1 MNEIIAI
8 TKKAD
13 EVVITLKEITDILGV
28 RHNDYMVKVKKLAKE
43 SSFGTLRETSIVYN
57 DNGQETNTEK
67 VLDYIEL

>member
-28 RHNDYMVKVKKLAKE
+28 RHNDSMVKVKKL
-43 SSFGTLRETSIVYN
+43 
-57 DNGQETNTEK
+57 
-67 VLDYIEL
+67 